1 MTLRHFRIFT
11 AVVDCRTMHQAA
23 ESLYLSQ
30 PGISQAIRE
39 MENHYQ
45 VRLFERYKKKLIL
58 TADGEKLL
66 KYCRVLLAEYDSLEQ
81 VMKEAREIPV
91 IRVGATVS
99 VGEEILVPMISAFER
114 ECPNI
119 RTEVT
124 VNNTE
129 YVEESILNGR
139 LDVGLI
145 EGQVVSSDVE
155 LEPFYQDRM
164 LVVAAPGNPLSDE
177 PEVMPR
183 QLSQFDIIT
192 REQGSQARNVLLNML
207 HEQGIDVRIK
217 WNCTNVHTIKQAVM
231 AGQGIALLSSLVVDR
246 EVAEGTLCVLK
257 VKGLNGRR
265 VIHLAQHRE
274 KYRNEAVEA
283 FWGFCGRYKNALPV
297 ER

>member
-39 MENHYQ
+39 LENHYQ

-66 KYCRVLLAEYDSLEQ
+66 KHCRVLLAEYDSLEQ
-81 VMKEAREIPV
+81 VMKQARELPV

-99 VGEEILVPMISAFER
+99 VGEEILVPLVSAFEQA
-114 ECPNI
+114 CPNI

-129 YVEESILNGR
+129 YVEESLLNGR

-145 EGQVVSSDVE
+145 EGQVVSADVE
-155 LEPFYQDRM
+155 LVPFCQDRM
-164 LVVAAPGNPLSDE
+164 LVVASTGNPLADE
-177 PEVMPR
+177 PEVMPH

-192 REQGSQARNVLLNML
+192 REQGSQARNILLNML
-207 HEQGIDVRIK
+207 YDQGIHVRIK

-246 EVAEGTLCVLK
+246 EIGDGTLCVLK
-257 VKGLNGRR
+257 VKGLNGHR

-283 FWGFCGRYKNALPV
+283 FCRFCEEYKAGIW
-297 ER
+297 

>member
-1 MTLRHFRIFT
+1 MTLRHLRIFT

-39 MENHYQ
+39 LENHYQ

-66 KYCRVLLAEYDSLEQ
+66 KHCRVLLAEYDSLEQ

-99 VGEEILVPMISAFER
+99 VGEEILVPMISAFEQ
-114 ECPNI
+114 EYPAI
-119 RTEVT
+119 RAEVT

-129 YVEESILNGR
+129 YVEECILNGR
-139 LDVGLI
+139 LDMGLI

-155 LEPFYQDRM
+155 LVPFYQDRM
-164 LVVAAPGNPLSDE
+164 LVVAAPGNPLAGE
-177 PEVMPR
+177 QEVTPE

-207 HEQGIDVRIK
+207 HDQGINVHIK

-231 AGQGIALLSSLVVDR
+231 AGQGIALLSSLVVEQ
-246 EVAEGTLCVLK
+246 EVTEGSLCVLK
-257 VKGLNGRR
+257 VKGLNGHR
-265 VIHLAQHRE
+265 VIHMAQHRE
-274 KYRNEAVEA
+274 KYRNEALEA
-283 FWGFCGRYKNALPV
+283 FWEFCGKYKGEMSPF
-297 ER
+297 